1 MKFLFALLLL
11 LAPTQQALAQEPKKP
26 QSMRDAAESFR
37 ICRTILKEDRDRS
50 AGRRVAQA
58 WIDSAPSGAE
68 ERQPRRELME
78 SMVEAYTDYMK
89 ERKAYGAIGCSEGIF
104 DRVQNQNWSSFHQG
118 IREVLMKEGM
128 AELMTPGSAPG
139 Q

>member
-50 AGRRVAQA
+50 VGRRVAQA

-89 ERKAYGAIGCSEGIF
+89 
-104 DRVQNQNWSSFHQG
+104 
-118 IREVLMKEGM
+118 
-128 AELMTPGSAPG
+128 
-139 Q
+139 

>member
-1 MKFLFALLLL
+1 MKILLSLLLL
-11 LAPTQQALAQEPKKP
+11 LAPTHTLAQEQKKP
-26 QSMRDAAESFR
+26 QSMRDAADSFR
-37 ICRTILKEDRDRS
+37 ICRTIPEERRDVS

-68 ERQPRRELME
+68 ERLPRRELME
-78 SMVEAYTDYMK
+78 AMV
-89 ERKAYGAIGCSEGIF
+89 KAYGAIGCSEGIF
-104 DRVQNQNWSSFHQG
+104 DRVENQNWSSFHQG

-128 AELMTPGSAPG
+128 GDLMTPGTAPG

>member
-1 MKFLFALLLL
+1 MKILLSLLLL
-11 LAPTQQALAQEPKKP
+11 LAPTPAMAQEQKKP
-26 QSMRDAAESFR
+26 QTMRDAADSFR
-37 ICRTILKEDRDRS
+37 ICRTIAQEERDLS

-68 ERQPRRELME
+68 ERLPRRDLMQA
-78 SMVEAYTDYMK
+78 MVKAYAAYMG
-89 ERKAYGAIGCSEGIF
+89 ERKAYGAIGCSEGIL
-104 DRVQNQNWSSFHQG
+104 DRVENQNWSSFHQG

-128 AELMTPGSAPG
+128 GELMTPGTTAG

>member
-1 MKFLFALLLL
+1 MKILLSLLLL
-11 LAPTQQALAQEPKKP
+11 LAPTNTLAQEQKKP
-26 QSMRDAAESFR
+26 QSMRDAADSFR
-37 ICRTILKEDRDRS
+37 ICRTIPEEKRDLS

-68 ERQPRRELME
+68 ENLPRPELMQA
-78 SMVEAYTDYMK
+78 MVKAYANYMG

-104 DRVQNQNWSSFHQG
+104 DRVENQNWSSFHQG

-128 AELMTPGSAPG
+128 GDLMTPGTAPG

>member
-1 MKFLFALLLL
+1 
-11 LAPTQQALAQEPKKP
+11 
-26 QSMRDAAESFR
+26 
-37 ICRTILKEDRDRS
+37 
-50 AGRRVAQA
+50 
-58 WIDSAPSGAE
+58 
-68 ERQPRRELME
+68 ME

>member
-1 MKFLFALLLL
+1 MKILLSLLLL
-11 LAPTQQALAQEPKKP
+11 LAPTQALAQEQKKP
-26 QSMRDAAESFR
+26 QTMRDAADSFR

-68 ERQPRRELME
+68 ERLPRRELMQ
-78 SMVEAYTDYMK
+78 SMIKAYAAYMS

-118 IREVLMKEGM
+118 IREVLMKQGM
-128 AELMTPGSAPG
+128 GELMTPGTTPG

>member
-11 LAPTQQALAQEPKKP
+11 LAPTQALAQEPKKP

-58 WIDSAPSGAE
+58 WIDSAPSGADE
-68 ERQPRRELME
+68 QLQRVELMP
-78 SMVEAYTDYMK
+78 SMVKAYSDYMG

-128 AELMTPGSAPG
+128 AELMTPGTPPG